1 MDLDQEKELFERTP
15 VPRAILRLALPSVVG
30 QIILVVYN
38 MADTFFV
45 AQTGS
50 DAMITAVRVC
60 MPAFMF
66 LSAITNLFGVGGS
79 SVISQALG
87 KKEPERAGRASAFAL
102 AGCALTAGAYALLPG
117 FWPTPLWTFWGAG
130 RRRCTA
136 WPGTTCWSLWGWEA
150 YAPPSVSCSPT

>member
-1 MDLDQEKELFERTP
+1 MDLNQEKELFERTP

-50 DAMITAVRVC
+50 DAMISAVTVC

-66 LSAITNLFGVGGS
+66 LSAIANLFGVGGS
-79 SVISQALG
+79 SVIAQALG
-87 KKEPERAGRASAFAL
+87 KEERDRAGHASAFAL
-102 AGCALTAGAYALLPG
+102 ASSAFFASSAFL
-117 FWPTPLWTFWGAG
+117 
-130 RRRCTA
+130 R
-136 WPGTTCWSLWGWEA
+136 SLSA
-150 YAPPSVSCSPT
+150 SSSR